1 MRDLFTETF
10 ASLRAHRL
18 RFGLAALGV
27 GWGALML
34 TFLSAQSG
42 AMAAANPATTKEVWR
57 FIGSVLLPEV
67 RCPAYAD
74 ARRSSLPRT
83 ART

>member
-1 MRDLFTETF
+1 MRDLLAETL
-10 ASLRAHRL
+10 ASLRAHAL

-42 AMAAANPATTKEVWR
+42 AVASHFRHELESDEDDE
-57 FIGSVLLPEV
+57 SV
-67 RCPAYAD
+67 
-74 ARRSSLPRT
+74 
-83 ART
+83 